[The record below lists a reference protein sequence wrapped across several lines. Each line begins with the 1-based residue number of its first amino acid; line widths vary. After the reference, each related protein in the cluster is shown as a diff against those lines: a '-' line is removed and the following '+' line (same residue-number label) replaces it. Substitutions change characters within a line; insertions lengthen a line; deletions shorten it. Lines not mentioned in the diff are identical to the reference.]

1 MANKKVYEVITDK
14 VVTRIKNAIDN
25 KESFSWVKPWKG
37 YPTGNFSKY
46 ISNPDKFTEYRGIN
60 RLLLDGGL
68 YITMKQLNELE
79 KKDKKTYK
87 IKKGSHKETIY
98 FYKPRLVEVKDEN
111 GEVLVDD
118 DGEPITRRF
127 MIIRFYNVFNI
138 ADIEGLDDYAIPEI
152 DTEYDENKLT
162 KKADKIIKLFAKRD
176 GVVIK
181 NKKGIDKAYYQPS
194 THTVTVPYKSQFAS
208 IEEYYST
215 VFHELT
221 HSTSKNLNRELG
233 NKFGT
238 EKYSFEELVAEL
250 GALFL
255 MQTVGFDTSKT
266 EINSTAYLKGWLKK
280 LKDDTSM
287 IVKASNKAQQALDY
301 IMDVKFEDTTTNT
314 TEVEI
319 VEDDEEVIFA

>member
-1 MANKKVYEVITDK
+1 MANQKVYEVITDK
-14 VVTRIKNAIDN
+14 VITRIKNAIEN

-37 YPTGNFSKY
+37 YPTGNFTRY
-46 ISNPDKFTEYRGIN
+46 ISNPDKFMEYRGIN

-68 YITMKQLNELE
+68 YITMKQLNDLE
-79 KKDKKTYK
+79 KKDDKEYK
-87 IKKGSHKETIY
+87 IKKGSHRETIY

-111 GEVLVDD
+111 GEIMLDD
-118 DGEPITRRF
+118 DGEPVTRRY

-138 ADIEGLDDYAIPEI
+138 ADIEGLDSYAIPEI

-181 NKKGIDKAYYQPS
+181 NKKGIDKAYYQPG
-194 THTVTVPYKSQFAS
+194 THTVVVPNKSQFKS

-301 IMDVKFEDTTTNT
+301 IMDIKFDDNEA

-319 VEDDEEVIFA
+319 VEDDDDKVIFA